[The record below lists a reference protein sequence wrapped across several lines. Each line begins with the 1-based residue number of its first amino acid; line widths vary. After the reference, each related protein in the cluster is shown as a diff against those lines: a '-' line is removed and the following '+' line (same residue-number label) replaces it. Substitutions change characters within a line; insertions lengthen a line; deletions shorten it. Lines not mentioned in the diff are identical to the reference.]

1 MFRRETDIRDDKYE
15 YSFNYLTRE
24 RRILFLRGVISSYP
38 GGYSGRND
46 PHSPTVVSDD
56 IIALNL
62 EDPKKPIYL
71 IIDSPGGEVSTGMTL
86 YDVMMLSKAPII
98 TIAQNCASMATVI
111 LAGGD
116 EKLIFP
122 HGKLMLH
129 LPSTTIQG
137 DTKEVEIKTKEILK
151 VKEDLVQCYIDN
163 GVTAGL
169 VDQPA
174 IKIKKQ
180 ILKDIE
186 REFWLNADETIS
198 YGLAD
203 RIITKEDIFGVE

>member
-1 MFRRETDIRDDKYE
+1 VFRKETDIRDDKYE

-62 EDPKKPIYL
+62 ENQEEPIYI

-86 YDVMMLSKAPII
+86 YDTMKLSKAPII
-98 TIAQNCASMATVI
+98 TIGQNCASMATII
-111 LAGGD
+111 LAAGD
-116 EKLIFP
+116 EKYMFP

-129 LPSTTIQG
+129 LPSTQIQG

-169 VDQPA
+169 ETPTA
-174 IKIKKQ
+174 TKIRKQ

-186 REFWLNADETIS
+186 REFWLNADEAIE

-203 RIITKEDIFGVE
+203 RIIEKDDLFGIK

>member
-1 MFRRETDIRDDKYE
+1 MFRKETDIRDDKYE

-24 RRILFLRGVISSYP
+24 KRILFLRGVISSYP

-56 IIALNL
+56 IIALNM
-62 EDPKKPIYL
+62 ENTEEPIYL

-86 YDVMMLSKAPII
+86 YDTMKLSKAPIY
-98 TIAQNCASMATVI
+98 TIGQNCASMATII
-111 LAGGD
+111 LSAGD
-116 EKLIFP
+116 KTLMFP

-129 LPSTTIQG
+129 LPSTQIAG

-163 GVTAGL
+163 GVTAG
-169 VDQPA
+169 VENPTQKA
-174 IKIKKQ
+174 VRKQ

-186 REFWLNADETIS
+186 REFWLNADEAIE

-203 RIITKEDIFGVE
+203 RIISKDDLFGSN

>member
-1 MFRRETDIRDDKYE
+1 MFRKETDTRDEFYE
-15 YSFNYLTRE
+15 YSFNYLTRK

-46 PHSPTVVSDD
+46 PHSPTVLSDD

-62 EDPKKPIYL
+62 EDPEKPIYI

-86 YDVMMLSKAPII
+86 YDTMKLSKAPIY
-98 TIAQNCASMATVI
+98 TLGQNCASMATII
-111 LAGGD
+111 LAAGD
-116 EKLIFP
+116 TKLIFP

-129 LPSTTIQG
+129 LPSTNIQG

-151 VKEDLVQCYIDN
+151 VKDDLVQCYIDN

-169 VDQPA
+169 DEATPN
-174 IKIKKQ
+174 KIHKQ
-180 ILKDIE
+180 ILKDID
-186 REFWLNADETIS
+186 REFWLNAEEAIS

-203 RIITKEDIFGVE
+203 RIITKEDLFGKD

>member
-1 MFRRETDIRDDKYE
+1 MFRKETNVRDDKYE

-24 RRILFLRGVISSYP
+24 RRILFLRGIISSYP
-38 GGYSGRND
+38 GGYQGRND
-46 PHSPTVVSDD
+46 PHSPTVISDD
-56 IIALNL
+56 IFALNL
-62 EDPKKPIYL
+62 ESTEEPIYL
-71 IIDSPGGEVSTGMTL
+71 IIDSPGGEVSTGMAL
-86 YDVMMLSKAPII
+86 YDTIKISKAPIY
-98 TIAQNCASMATVI
+98 TIGQNCASMATLI
-111 LAGGD
+111 LAAGH

-151 VKEDLVQCYIDN
+151 VKEELISCYIDS

-169 VDQPA
+169 VDSTPV
-174 IKIKKQ
+174 KIKKQ

-186 REFWLNADETIS
+186 REFWLTSEEAVK

-203 RIITKEDIFGVE
+203 RVVTQKDRVGV